1 VDYVERQQLQVEGTD
16 QSGTGYQRMAADAA
30 RSQSVSEHEQS
41 KFDGWAIV
49 EVFGHQR
56 YAGYVTT
63 EAFGQAVLFRVEVP
77 PLAACERIA
86 KHYEYAADGKSIPPG
101 STVQEDAV
109 QGYSKLFGAGAI
121 YGITPCTQE
130 AAEKAIAA
138 MATRKLTVV
147 KLAPERAISASFVSD
162 EGDET
167 EDDFDNTADDD
178 DEVQL

>member
-1 VDYVERQQLQVEGTD
+1 MTD
-16 QSGTGYQRMAADAA
+16 QQQA
-30 RSQSVSEHEQS
+30 

-77 PLAACERIA
+77 PLEAHERIS
-86 KHYEYAADGKSIPPG
+86 KHYEYAADGKNIPPG
-101 STVQEDAV
+101 STVLEDAV

-147 KLAPERAISASFVSD
+147 KLAPERAIAAGYVSD
-162 EGDET
+162 EHDET
-167 EDDFDNTADDD
+167 EEDFDDTTDDD
-178 DEVQL
+178 DEAQL